1 MDKVSNKPIYGK
13 FLSNKRG
20 YVESVICPVCNTKLD
35 AYEEKDDLFYVVC
48 PKCKTKV
55 WNVNYL
61 KEKGE

>member
-1 MDKVSNKPIYGK
+1 MDKSSEKARYGR
-13 FLSNKRG
+13 FVNNSRG
-20 YVESVICPVCNTKLD
+20 YVVSVICPVCNTKLD

-61 KEKGE
+61 IEKEG